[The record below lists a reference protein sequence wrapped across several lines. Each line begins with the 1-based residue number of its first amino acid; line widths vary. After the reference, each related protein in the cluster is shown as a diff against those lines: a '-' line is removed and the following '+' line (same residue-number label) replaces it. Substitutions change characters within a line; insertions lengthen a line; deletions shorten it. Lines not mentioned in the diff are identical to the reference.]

1 MNRHVCITFAGPIG
15 SGKTP
20 IAYYLSWN
28 LRLPILN
35 NDSMRVETQEDEG
48 ELITDVYISKKDKRL
63 KDIIDRKIDFIYDA
77 SIDRQWSRIVELV
90 KNNNY
95 ELYVI
100 SLDFSLKKLEE
111 IYKYKNY
118 DQLDALNKTYQ
129 DHQDFLSRYSNEVN
143 LSLTDADFD
152 DRLDKSLQAIKKL
165 LSETEQ

>member
-63 KDIIDRKIDFIYDA
+63 KDIIDRKIDFILL
-77 SIDRQWSRIVELV
+77 LV
-90 KNNNY
+90 SFAYHSFIIFKNG
-95 ELYVI
+95 VK
-100 SLDFSLKKLEE
+100 SLSFG
-111 IYKYKNY
+111 
-118 DQLDALNKTYQ
+118 
-129 DHQDFLSRYSNEVN
+129 
-143 LSLTDADFD
+143 LSLST
-152 DRLDKSLQAIKKL
+152 L
-165 LSETEQ
+165 LLIARNLTCFCGNKISV